1 MPASRHELTE
11 RIAAAVSAKDA
22 DTVKALLD
30 EGADPDTQG
39 PDGLPLL
46 CAAVAGFDHE
56 TAEALTA
63 GGADPDRELQDGTTP
78 LLRAVDLGSD
88 ALVDAVL
95 GNDPQRRLPEGA
107 RKRLLDLAR
116 YWFET
121 GEEEELRRRTGAAG
135 PAIRRLVHDDRYTYV
150 EEVALGGLTVRAG
163 HAAVLT
169 SLEGRFGILPP
180 VAELVARAVP
190 HWVPDE
196 THVNWFTAG
205 YVLAE
210 RRSPQDWSDLKAL
223 QRHPDAVHR
232 RFLADVVWSRN
243 AMTWTNQRPATAQ
256 EAELL
261 AAWAVD
267 EPDPMVLARVL
278 EVYADVEHCD
288 QELMG
293 LRYADHP
300 DPRVRSQIPSLMLR
314 GEPPT
319 EAVATTL
326 LALSCDPDPGVR
338 RSTAADLAAHST
350 PGFREALLTL
360 LRDSDFEVRAEA
372 AIRLGATED
381 RTAAVTDALVSLLD
395 EADQLL
401 CLEIVYALARRD
413 DPRTEQA
420 WRHVGEL
427 PPGFGRIGPHQED
440 HRILAYWSYQWR
452 NRPTEADGPTG

>member
-1 MPASRHELTE
+1 MQASRHELTD
-11 RIAAAVSAKDA
+11 RIVAAVSAKDA
-22 DTVKALLD
+22 DTVKALLE
-30 EGADPDTQG
+30 EGADPDTRG

-56 TAEALTA
+56 TAEVLTA
-63 GGADPDRELQDGTTP
+63 AGADPDRELQDGTTP

-88 ALVDAVL
+88 ALVDAVI
-95 GNDPQRRLPEGA
+95 GNDPQQRLAEGA
-107 RKRLLDLAR
+107 RKRLLELAR

-121 GEEEELRRRTGAAG
+121 GEEEELRRRTGAVG
-135 PAIRRLVHDDRYTYV
+135 PAVRRPVDDDRYTRV
-150 EEVALGGLTVRAG
+150 EEVSLGGLTVRAG
-163 HAAVLT
+163 HAAILT

-190 HWVPDE
+190 YWIPDE
-196 THVNWFTAG
+196 THVNWSTAG
-205 YVLAE
+205 YVLAQ
-210 RRSPQDWSDLKAL
+210 RLSPQDWSDLKAL
-223 QRHPDAVHR
+223 QHHPDTVHR
-232 RFLADVVWSRN
+232 RLLADVVWSRN
-243 AMTWTNQRPATAQ
+243 AMTWTHQLQATAQ

-278 EVYADVEHCD
+278 EVYADVEHAD
-288 QELMG
+288 QELIG
-293 LRYADHP
+293 LGYADHP
-300 DPRVRSQIPSLMLR
+300 DPRVRSQVSGLILR
-314 GEPPT
+314 GDPPT
-319 EAVATTL
+319 ETAATTL
-326 LALSCDPDPGVR
+326 LALSRDPDPGVR
-338 RSTAADLAAHST
+338 RSTVTDLAAHST

-360 LRDSDFEVRAEA
+360 LRDSDCDVRAEA

-427 PPGFGRIGPHQED
+427 PPAFGRIGPQQED

-452 NRPTEADGPTG
+452 NRPTESDSPTA